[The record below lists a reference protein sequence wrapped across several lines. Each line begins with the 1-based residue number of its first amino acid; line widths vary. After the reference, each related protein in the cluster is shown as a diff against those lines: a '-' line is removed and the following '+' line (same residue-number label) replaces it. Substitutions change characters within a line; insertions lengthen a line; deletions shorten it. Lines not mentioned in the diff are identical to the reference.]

1 MRKSSSAPCWPIWL
15 LSHQFIKVFER
26 NMSQPWTVR
35 YRPQTTRAIAGNKV
49 ALEKI
54 RQWLDSWAEGKPSKG
69 AVLLFGPAG
78 VGKTTVAEAIAR
90 ERGWDIVEINASD
103 KRSGDILSR
112 IAGLASTQSSLFS
125 KGRLILLDEV
135 DGINLRT
142 DSGAI
147 IAILRVIKESQ
158 FPIVLTANDPWD
170 PKIRPLRDA
179 CLLIE
184 LKRLGLREG
193 IPLMKGILSKE
204 GVNADEEELRSI
216 VERDRGDMRSAITDL
231 QILTELKKSLTL
243 EDTALLSSRDR
254 TESIFEV
261 LRIIF
266 NSRTV
271 AQARRALDKS
281 DVDQEMLF
289 QWILENTP
297 GQIPKPRELE
307 AAMSA
312 LAEADLYL
320 ARIRRTQSWH
330 LLSYALDLMTAG
342 VAVAKETS
350 PGGWVSMKFPQ
361 RISSMSRSRGTRELT
376 KGVGALI
383 GSKSH
388 ISSRRAT
395 KAYLPMIQFIH
406 DHDPEKYRQ
415 IAEWLDAKEPLDEI
429 LSLESEPAA

>member
-1 MRKSSSAPCWPIWL
+1 
-15 LSHQFIKVFER
+15 
-26 NMSQPWTVR
+26 MSQPWTVR
-35 YRPQTTRAIAGNKV
+35 YRPQTTHEIAGNKP

-54 RQWLDSWAEGKPSKG
+54 RQWIDAWSKGKPSK
-69 AVLLFGPAG
+69 AAILLYGPAG

-90 ERGWDIVEINASD
+90 ERDWDLVEINASD
-103 KRSGDILSR
+103 KRSGEILSR
-112 IAGLASTQSSLFS
+112 IAGLASTQSSLTS

-147 IAILRVIKESQ
+147 IAILRVIKESR

-193 IPLMKGILSKE
+193 ISLMKGILGKE
-204 GVNADEEELRSI
+204 GVNADEEALRSI
-216 VERDRGDMRSAITDL
+216 MERDRGDMRSAITDL
-231 QILTELKKSLTL
+231 QILTGPKKSLTL
-243 EDTALLSSRDR
+243 EDAALLSNRDR

-266 NSRTV
+266 NSTTV

-281 DVDQEMLF
+281 DVDHEMLF

-297 GQIPKPRELE
+297 TQISKTRELE

-312 LAEADLYL
+312 LAEADLYF
-320 ARIRRTQSWH
+320 ARIRKTQSWH

-350 PGGWVSMKFPQ
+350 AGGWASMKFPQ
-361 RISSMSRSRGTRELT
+361 RISSMSRSRGSRELQ
-376 KGVGALI
+376 KSVGALI

-395 KAYLPMIQFIH
+395 KLYLPLIQFIH
-406 DHDPEKYRQ
+406 EQDPEKYHQ
-415 IAEWLDAKEPLDEI
+415 IAEWLNAKEPLDEI
-429 LSLESEPAA
+429 LSSGSEPAA

>member
-1 MRKSSSAPCWPIWL
+1 
-15 LSHQFIKVFER
+15 
-26 NMSQPWTVR
+26 MSQPWTVR
-35 YRPQTTRAIAGNKV
+35 YRPQTTQEIAGNKP

-54 RQWLDSWAEGKPSKG
+54 RLWLDSWSKGKPSKA
-69 AVLLFGPAG
+69 AVLLYGPAG
-78 VGKTTVAEAIAR
+78 VGKTTVAETIAR
-90 ERGWDIVEINASD
+90 ERGWDLVEINASD
-103 KRSGDILSR
+103 KRSGEILSR
-112 IAGLASTQSSLFS
+112 TAGLASTQSSLFS

-135 DGINLRT
+135 DGINLRA
-142 DSGAI
+142 DSGAV

-158 FPIVLTANDPWD
+158 YPIVLTANDPWD
-170 PKIRPLRDA
+170 PKIRLLRDA

-193 IPLMKGILSKE
+193 IPLMKGILAKE
-204 GVNADEEELRSI
+204 GVNADEEALRAI
-216 VERDRGDMRSAITDL
+216 MERDRGDMRSAITDL
-231 QILTELKKSLTL
+231 QILTGPKKSLTFD
-243 EDTALLSSRDR
+243 DTALLSSRDR

-281 DVDQEMLF
+281 DLDQEMLF

-297 GQIPKPRELE
+297 SQIPKPRELE

-312 LAEADLYL
+312 LAEADLYF
-320 ARIRRTQSWH
+320 ARIRKTQSWH

-350 PGGWVSMKFPQ
+350 PGGWVSLKFPQ
-361 RISSMSRSRGTRELT
+361 RISSMSRSRGTRELR

-388 ISSRRAT
+388 ISSRRGT
-395 KAYLPMIQFIH
+395 KLYLPLIKFIH
-406 DHDPEKYRQ
+406 EHDPEKYSQ

-429 LSLESEPAA
+429 LSLETEPAV

>member
-1 MRKSSSAPCWPIWL
+1 
-15 LSHQFIKVFER
+15 
-26 NMSQPWTVR
+26 MSQPWIVR
-35 YRPQTTRAIAGNKV
+35 YRPQTTREIAGNKP

-54 RQWLDSWAEGKPSKG
+54 RLWLDSWSKEKPLKA
-69 AVLLFGPAG
+69 AVLLYGPAG
-78 VGKTTVAEAIAR
+78 VGKTTVAEAVAR
-90 ERGWDIVEINASD
+90 ERGWDLVEINASD
-103 KRSGDILSR
+103 KRSGEILSR

-158 FPIVLTANDPWD
+158 FPIVLTANDAWD
-170 PKIRPLRDA
+170 SKIRPLRDA

-193 IPLMKGILSKE
+193 IPLMKGILAKE
-204 GVNADEEELRSI
+204 GVNAEEEALRAI
-216 VERDRGDMRSAITDL
+216 MERDRGDMRSAITDL
-231 QILTELKKSLTL
+231 QILTGPKKSLTL
-243 EDTALLSSRDR
+243 DDTALLSSRDR

-281 DVDQEMLF
+281 DLDQEMLF

-297 GQIPKPRELE
+297 SQIPKPRELE

-312 LAEADLYL
+312 LSEADLYF
-320 ARIRRTQSWH
+320 ARIRKTQSWH

-350 PGGWVSMKFPQ
+350 LGGWVSMKFPQ
-361 RISSMSRSRGTRELT
+361 RISSMSRSRGTRELR

-388 ISSRRAT
+388 ISSRRGT
-395 KAYLPMIQFIH
+395 KLYLPLIRFIRE
-406 DHDPEKYRQ
+406 HDPEKYRQ

-429 LSLESEPAA
+429 LSMGTEPAA

>member
-1 MRKSSSAPCWPIWL
+1 
-15 LSHQFIKVFER
+15 
-26 NMSQPWTVR
+26 
-35 YRPQTTRAIAGNKV
+35 
-49 ALEKI
+49 
-54 RQWLDSWAEGKPSKG
+54 
-69 AVLLFGPAG
+69 
-78 VGKTTVAEAIAR
+78 
-90 ERGWDIVEINASD
+90 VEINASD

-142 DSGAI
+142 DSGAV

-184 LKRLGLREG
+184 LKRLGPKDG
-193 IPLMKGILSKE
+193 IPLMKGILAKE
-204 GVNADEEELRSI
+204 GVHADDEALRSI
-216 VERDRGDMRSAITDL
+216 MERDRGDMRSAITDL
-231 QILTELKKSLTL
+231 QILTGPKKNLTL
-243 EDTALLSSRDR
+243 EDTALLSNRDR

-297 GQIPKPRELE
+297 GQIPKLRELD

-312 LAEADLYL
+312 LSEADLYF
-320 ARIRRTQSWH
+320 ARIRKTQSWH

-361 RISSMSRSRGTRELT
+361 RISSMSRSRGTRELR
-376 KGVGALI
+376 KRVGALI

-388 ISSRRAT
+388 ISSR
-395 KAYLPMIQFIH
+395 KGSKLYLPMIRFIH
-406 DHDPEKYRQ
+406 EHDPEKYSR
-415 IAEWLDAKEPLDEI
+415 IAEWLEAKEPLDEI
-429 LSLESEPAA
+429 LSLDSEPAA

>member
-1 MRKSSSAPCWPIWL
+1 
-15 LSHQFIKVFER
+15 VFEK

-35 YRPQTTRAIAGNKV
+35 YRPQTTREIAGNKV

-54 RQWLDSWAEGKPSKG
+54 RLWLDYWYKGKPPKT
-69 AVLLFGPAG
+69 ALLLYGPAG
-78 VGKTTVAEAIAR
+78 VGKTTVAEAVAR
-90 ERGWDIVEINASD
+90 ERGWDLVEINASD

-112 IAGLASTQSSLFS
+112 IAGLASTQASLFS

-193 IPLMKGILSKE
+193 IPLMKGILAKE
-204 GVNADEEELRSI
+204 SVNADEDALRYI
-216 VERDRGDMRSAITDL
+216 MERDRGDMRSAITDL
-231 QILTELKKSLTL
+231 QILTGPKKNLSLD
-243 EDTALLSSRDR
+243 DTTVLANRDR
-254 TESIFEV
+254 SESVFEV

-281 DVDQEMLF
+281 DLDHEMLF

-297 GQIPKPRELE
+297 GQIPNPRELE

-312 LAEADLYL
+312 LAEADLYF
-320 ARIRRTQSWH
+320 ARIRKTQSWH

-361 RISSMSRSRGTRELT
+361 RISSMSRSRGTRELR

-388 ISSRRAT
+388 TSGRRGT
-395 KAYLPMIQFIH
+395 KLYLPMIQFIH
-406 DHDPEKYRQ
+406 EHDPEKYGQ
-415 IAEWLDAKEPLDEI
+415 IAEWLDAREPLDEI
-429 LSLESEPAA
+429 LSMETDTAV

>member
-1 MRKSSSAPCWPIWL
+1 
-15 LSHQFIKVFER
+15 
-26 NMSQPWTVR
+26 MSQPWTVR
-35 YRPQTTRAIAGNKV
+35 YRPQTTREIAGNKP

-54 RQWLDSWAEGKPSKG
+54 RQWLDSWSNGNPSKA
-69 AVLLFGPAG
+69 AVLLYGPAG

-90 ERGWDIVEINASD
+90 ERGWDLVEINASD
-103 KRSGDILSR
+103 KRGGDILSR
-112 IAGLASTQSSLFS
+112 IAGLASTQSSLTS

-147 IAILRVIKESQ
+147 IAILRVIKDSQ

-193 IPLMKGILSKE
+193 IPLLRGILAKE
-204 GVNADEEELRSI
+204 GVNAEEQALRSI
-216 VERDRGDMRSAITDL
+216 MERDRGDMRSAITDI
-231 QILTELKKSLTL
+231 QILTGPKESLTL
-243 EDTALLSSRDR
+243 EDTALLSTRDR

-271 AQARRALDKS
+271 AEARRALDRS
-281 DVDQEMLF
+281 DVDHEMLF

-312 LAEADLYL
+312 LAEADLYY
-320 ARIRRTQSWH
+320 ARIRKTQSWH

-350 PGGWVSMKFPQ
+350 PVGWVSMKFPQ
-361 RISSMSRSRGTRELT
+361 RISSMSRSRRTRELR
-376 KGVGALI
+376 KGIGALI
-383 GSKSH
+383 GYKSH
-388 ISSRRAT
+388 LSSRRGT
-395 KAYLPMIQFIH
+395 KLYLPMIRFIRE
-406 DHDPEKYRQ
+406 HDPEKYDR

-429 LSLESEPAA
+429 LSLEPETAA

>member
-1 MRKSSSAPCWPIWL
+1 
-15 LSHQFIKVFER
+15 VFEK

-35 YRPQTTRAIAGNKV
+35 YRPQTTQEIAGNKPS
-49 ALEKI
+49 LEKI
-54 RQWLDSWAEGKPSKG
+54 RLWLDSWSKGKPSKA
-69 AVLLFGPAG
+69 AVLLYGPAG
-78 VGKTTVAEAIAR
+78 VGKTTVAEAVAR
-90 ERGWDIVEINASD
+90 ERRWDLVEINASD

-125 KGRLILLDEV
+125 KGRLILLDEI
-135 DGINLRT
+135 DGINLRA

-193 IPLMKGILSKE
+193 IPLMKGILAKE
-204 GVNADEEELRSI
+204 GVKADDEALRSI
-216 VERDRGDMRSAITDL
+216 MERDRGDMRSGITDL
-231 QILTELKKSLTL
+231 QILSGPKKSLTS
-243 EDTALLSSRDR
+243 DDAALLSNRDR
-254 TESIFEV
+254 TESVFEV

-271 AQARRALDKS
+271 AQARQALDKS
-281 DVDQEMLF
+281 DVDHEMLF

-297 GQIPKPRELE
+297 GQIPRPRELE

-312 LAEADLYL
+312 LSEADLYF
-320 ARIRRTQSWH
+320 ARIRKTQSWH

-350 PGGWVSMKFPQ
+350 LGGWVSMKFPQ
-361 RISSMSRSRGTRELT
+361 RISSMSRSRGTRELR

-388 ISSRRAT
+388 ISSRRA
-395 KAYLPMIQFIH
+395 ANLYLPMIQFVH
-406 DHDPEKYRQ
+406 EHDPEKYSE
-415 IAEWLDAKEPLDEI
+415 IAEWLEAKEPLDEI
-429 LSLESEPAA
+429 LSVASELAA

>member
-1 MRKSSSAPCWPIWL
+1 
-15 LSHQFIKVFER
+15 
-26 NMSQPWTVR
+26 MSQPWTVR
-35 YRPQTTRAIAGNKV
+35 YRPQTTREIAGNKL

-54 RQWLDSWAEGKPSKG
+54 RLWLDSWAKGKPSKA
-69 AVLLFGPAG
+69 AVLLYGPAG
-78 VGKTTVAEAIAR
+78 VGKTTVAEAVAR
-90 ERGWDIVEINASD
+90 ERAWDIVEINASD

-112 IAGLASTQSSLFS
+112 IAGLASTQSSLFN

-147 IAILRVIKESQ
+147 IAILRVIKDSQ

-193 IPLMKGILSKE
+193 IPLMKGILAKE
-204 GVNADEEELRSI
+204 GVNADEEALRAI
-216 VERDRGDMRSAITDL
+216 MERDRGDMRSAITDL
-231 QILTELKKSLTL
+231 QILTGPKKSLTF
-243 EDTALLSSRDR
+243 EDTALLSNRDR

-281 DVDQEMLF
+281 DLDHEMLF
-289 QWILENTP
+289 QWVLENTP
-297 GQIPKPRELE
+297 DQIPNPHELE

-312 LAEADLYL
+312 LAEADLYF

-361 RISSMSRSRGTRELT
+361 RISSMSRSRGTRELR
-376 KGVGALI
+376 KGVGAII
-383 GSKSH
+383 GSKAH

-395 KAYLPMIQFIH
+395 KLYLPLIQFVYGH
-406 DHDPEKYRQ
+406 DSEKYGQ
-415 IAEWLDAKEPLDEI
+415 IAEWLDARESLDEI
-429 LSLESEPAA
+429 LSLETEQVT

>member
-1 MRKSSSAPCWPIWL
+1 
-15 LSHQFIKVFER
+15 VFEK
-26 NMSQPWTVR
+26 NMLQPWTVR
-35 YRPQTTRAIAGNKV
+35 YRPQTTREIAGNKLG
-49 ALEKI
+49 LEKI
-54 RQWLDSWAEGKPSKG
+54 RQWLDSWSEGKPSKS

-78 VGKTTVAEAIAR
+78 VGKTTVAEAVAR
-90 ERGWDIVEINASD
+90 ERGWDLVEINASD

-112 IAGLASTQSSLFS
+112 IAGLASTQASLFS
-125 KGRLILLDEV
+125 NGRLVLLDEV

-158 FPIVLTANDPWD
+158 FPIILTANDPWD

-193 IPLMKGILSKE
+193 IPLMKGILAKE
-204 GVNADEEELRSI
+204 GISADEEALRSI
-216 VERDRGDMRSAITDL
+216 MELDRGDMRSAITDL
-231 QILTELKKSLTL
+231 QILTGPKKNLTVD
-243 EDTALLSSRDR
+243 DTLVLSNRDR

-266 NSRTV
+266 NSKTV

-281 DVDQEMLF
+281 DLDHEMLF

-297 GQIPKPRELE
+297 SQIPNPHELE

-312 LAEADLYL
+312 LAEADLYF
-320 ARIRRTQSWH
+320 ARIRKTQSWH

-361 RISSMSRSRGTRELT
+361 RISSMSRSRGTRELR

-383 GSKSH
+383 GSKCH
-388 ISSRRAT
+388 TSSRRGT
-395 KAYLPMIQFIH
+395 KLYLPLIQFVH
-406 DHDPEKYRQ
+406 EHDPEKYGE
-415 IAEWLDAKEPLDEI
+415 IAEWLDAREPLDEI
-429 LSLESEPAA
+429 ISLEAEKAG

>member
-1 MRKSSSAPCWPIWL
+1 
-15 LSHQFIKVFER
+15 
-26 NMSQPWTVR
+26 MSEPWTVKH
-35 YRPQTTRAIAGNKV
+35 RPKTTAEIAGNK
-49 ALEKI
+49 AAIDKLTEWLE
-54 RQWLDSWAEGKPSKG
+54 SWSKKRPSKA
-69 AVLLFGPAG
+69 AVLLYGPPG
-78 VGKTTVAEAIAR
+78 VGKTVVSEAVAS
-90 ERGWDIVEINASD
+90 ERGWDLVEINASD
-103 KRSGDILSR
+103 QRTGDILLKT
-112 IAGLASTQSSLFS
+112 AGLASTQATLGNH
-125 KGRLILLDEV
+125 GRLVLLDEV
-135 DGINLRT
+135 DGINLRQ
-142 DSGAI
+142 DHGAVTT
-147 IAILRVIKESQ
+147 ILGVIKESK

-170 PKIRPLRDA
+170 PKIRPLREA

-204 GVNADEEELRSI
+204 GVNADEEALRVI
-216 VERDRGDMRSAITDL
+216 MERDRGDMRSAITDL
-231 QILTELKKSLTL
+231 QILTGPKKSLTL
-243 EDTALLSSRDR
+243 DDTTLLSSRDR
-254 TESIFEV
+254 TESVFEV

-271 AQARRALDKS
+271 AQARRALHKS
-281 DVDQEMLF
+281 DLDQEMLF

-297 GQIPKPRELE
+297 SQIPKPRELE
-307 AAMSA
+307 TAMSA
-312 LAEADLYL
+312 LSEADLYF
-320 ARIRRTQSWH
+320 ARIRKTQSWH

-361 RISSMSRSRGTRELT
+361 RISSMSRSRGTRELR

-383 GSKSH
+383 GAKSH

-429 LSLESEPAA
+429 LSLEAEPAA

>member
-1 MRKSSSAPCWPIWL
+1 VPYSPISL
-15 LSHQFIKVFER
+15 LNRLFTEVFEK

-35 YRPQTTRAIAGNKV
+35 YRPQTTREIAGNKP
-49 ALEKI
+49 ALERI
-54 RQWLDSWAEGKPSKG
+54 RIWLDSWSEEKPSKA
-69 AVLLFGPAG
+69 AVLLYGPAG
-78 VGKTTVAEAIAR
+78 VGKTTVAEAVAR
-90 ERGWDIVEINASD
+90 ERDWDLVEINASD

-112 IAGLASTQSSLFS
+112 IAGLASTQSSLFN

-135 DGINLRT
+135 DGINLRA

-193 IPLMKGILSKE
+193 IPLMRGILAKE
-204 GVNADEEELRSI
+204 GVNAEEEALRAI
-216 VERDRGDMRSAITDL
+216 MERDRGDMRSAITDL
-231 QILTELKKSLTL
+231 QILTGPKKSLTL
-243 EDTALLSSRDR
+243 DDTTLLSSRDR

-261 LRIIF
+261 LGIIF

-271 AQARRALDKS
+271 GQARRALDKS
-281 DVDQEMLF
+281 DLDHEMLF

-297 GQIPKPRELE
+297 SQIPKPRELE

-312 LAEADLYL
+312 LAEADLYF
-320 ARIRRTQSWH
+320 ARIRKTQSWH

-361 RISSMSRSRGTRELT
+361 RISSMSRSRGTRELR

-388 ISSRRAT
+388 ISSRRGT
-395 KAYLPMIQFIH
+395 KLYLPLIKFIH
-406 DHDPEKYRQ
+406 EHDPQKYRQ

-429 LSLESEPAA
+429 LSLENEQAA

>member
-1 MRKSSSAPCWPIWL
+1 
-15 LSHQFIKVFER
+15 VFEK
-26 NMSQPWTVR
+26 NMPQPWTVR
-35 YRPQTTRAIAGNKV
+35 YRPQTTREIAGNKLP
-49 ALEKI
+49 LEKI
-54 RQWLDSWAEGKPSKG
+54 RLWLDSWSKGKPSKA
-69 AVLLFGPAG
+69 AVLLYGPAG
-78 VGKTTVAEAIAR
+78 VGKTTVAEAVAR
-90 ERGWDIVEINASD
+90 ERGWDLVEINASD

-193 IPLMKGILSKE
+193 IPLMKGILAKE
-204 GVNADEEELRSI
+204 GVNASEEALRA
-216 VERDRGDMRSAITDL
+216 VMERDRGDMRSAITDL
-231 QILTELKKSLTL
+231 QILTGPKKSLTL
-243 EDTALLSSRDR
+243 EDTALLSNRDR

-281 DVDQEMLF
+281 DLDHEMLF

-297 GQIPKPRELE
+297 SQVPNPHELE
-307 AAMSA
+307 GAMSA
-312 LAEADLYL
+312 LAEADLYF
-320 ARIRRTQSWH
+320 ARIRKTQSWH

-342 VAVAKETS
+342 VAVAKERS

-361 RISSMSRSRGTRELT
+361 RISSMSRSRGTRELR
-376 KGVGALI
+376 KGVGAII
-383 GSKSH
+383 GSKAH
-388 ISSRRAT
+388 ISTRRAT
-395 KAYLPMIQFIH
+395 KLYLPLIQFIH
-406 DHDPEKYRQ
+406 EHDSEKYGQ
-415 IAEWLDAKEPLDEI
+415 IAQWLDAREPLDEI
-429 LSLESEPAA
+429 LSLETEQAA

>member
-1 MRKSSSAPCWPIWL
+1 
-15 LSHQFIKVFER
+15 
-26 NMSQPWTVR
+26 MSQPWTIR
-35 YRPQTTRAIAGNKV
+35 YRPQTTREIAGNKP

-54 RQWLDSWAEGKPSKG
+54 RQWLDSWTQGKPSKA
-69 AVLLFGPAG
+69 AVLLYGPAG
-78 VGKTTVAEAIAR
+78 VGKTTVAEALAR
-90 ERGWDIVEINASD
+90 ERDWDLVEINASD
-103 KRSGDILSR
+103 KRSGDILTR

-158 FPIVLTANDPWD
+158 FPILLTANDPWD

-193 IPLMKGILSKE
+193 IPLMKGILAKE
-204 GVNADEEELRSI
+204 GVIAEEEALRSI
-216 VERDRGDMRSAITDL
+216 MERDRGDMRSAITDL
-231 QILTELKKSLTL
+231 QILTGPKKSLTL
-243 EDTALLSSRDR
+243 DDTMLLSNRDR

-281 DVDQEMLF
+281 DVDHEMLF

-297 GQIPKPRELE
+297 NQIPNRRELDS
-307 AAMSA
+307 AMSA
-312 LAEADLYL
+312 LAESDLYF
-320 ARIRRTQSWH
+320 ARIRKTQSWH

-342 VAVAKETS
+342 VAVAKESS

-361 RISSMSRSRGTRELT
+361 RISSMSRNRGTRELR
-376 KGVGALI
+376 KGVGAVI

-388 ISSRRAT
+388 VSSRRGA
-395 KAYLPMIQFIH
+395 KLYLPTIQFIH
-406 DHDPEKYRQ
+406 QHDPQKYRE

-429 LSLESEPAA
+429 LSVENDLAA

>member
-1 MRKSSSAPCWPIWL
+1 MKKSSSALCSLIWL
-15 LSHQFIKVFER
+15 LNHRFIEVFEK

-35 YRPQTTRAIAGNKV
+35 YRPQTTREIAGNKP
-49 ALEKI
+49 ALDKI
-54 RQWLDSWAEGKPSKG
+54 RLWLDSWSKSKPSKA
-69 AVLLFGPAG
+69 AVLLYGPAG

-90 ERGWDIVEINASD
+90 ERGWDLVEINASD
-103 KRSGDILSR
+103 KRSGEILSR

-170 PKIRPLRDA
+170 PKIRPLRDS

-193 IPLMKGILSKE
+193 IPLMKGILAKE
-204 GVNADEEELRSI
+204 GVNADEEALRSI
-216 VERDRGDMRSAITDL
+216 MERDRGDMRSAITDL
-231 QILTELKKSLTL
+231 QILTGPKKNLTL
-243 EDTALLSSRDR
+243 DDTASLSSRDR

-266 NSRTV
+266 NAKTV

-297 GQIPKPRELE
+297 GQIPNPRELE
-307 AAMSA
+307 VAMSA
-312 LAEADLYL
+312 LAEADLYF
-320 ARIRRTQSWH
+320 ARIRKTQSWH

-361 RISSMSRSRGTRELT
+361 RISSMSRSRGTRELR

-388 ISSRRAT
+388 ISIRRGA
-395 KAYLPMIQFIH
+395 KLYLPMIRFIH
-406 DHDPEKYRQ
+406 EHDPEKYRE
-415 IAEWLDAKEPLDEI
+415 IAEWLDAKEPLDEF
-429 LSLESEPAA
+429 LSLDSESTA